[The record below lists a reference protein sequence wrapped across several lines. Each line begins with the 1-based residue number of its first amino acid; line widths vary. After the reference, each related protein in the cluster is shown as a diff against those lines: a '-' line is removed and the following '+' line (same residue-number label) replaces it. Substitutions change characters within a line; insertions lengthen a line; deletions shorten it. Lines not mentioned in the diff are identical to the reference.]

1 MVNRDRN
8 IEDKD
13 ITCQTE
19 FFKVHQR
26 SHRFKHSVE
35 PAINQGPLITVT
47 SKFESPSIPSSIDLP
62 IKDIQEPIDSCFE
75 SCEKQ
80 SISEDTVD
88 TLTSKTLPLDSTFDD
103 EHHSNP
109 LLPIHDR
116 LCIGFGR
123 QTYALAGALSGTF
136 VSICLHPIDTVKTVI
151 QSRSMNQ
158 VSIFQAF
165 ASVISERGLMG
176 LYRGI
181 ASNLASSA
189 PTSAIY
195 TFTYETVKSAMLPIL
210 PKEYYSLAHCTAG
223 GCASIATS
231 FIFTPSDRVKQ
242 QMQVRSHYQNC
253 WNALIGIL
261 EKGGLRSLYA
271 GWGAVLCRNVPHSA
285 IKFYTYERLKLLL
298 LPLQTETNPNTM
310 QTLFCGGLAGT
321 TAALFTTP
329 FDVVKTR
336 FQTEVPGSLTQYAG
350 VFHTLQQIA
359 KHEGLRG
366 LYRGLTPRLVMYV
379 SQGAIFFASYEFFKT
394 VLSLDVSSVLP
405 AKVIDNKIKIED
417 D

>member
-1 MVNRDRN
+1 MSFHRQKAKTDASSINYKWIPLDVQASEVGHSCDGGRPTENIPKRRKERSLLRNGTSVEDTQVLLSTAELASAIGSLWKVVGHPSAICRSRGLRRREDDDTSDYLKNTVKANYEELQVIKKMLFCDSSWFRLRLTYPMLKGNVDGFGFVSSSAMFRKRILLENKEECFSIVNICETVNTRFFSSLRCMVNRDRN

-109 LLPIHDR
+109 LLRIHDR

-165 ASVISERGLMG
+165 ASVISERG
-176 LYRGI
+176 
-181 ASNLASSA
+181 
-189 PTSAIY
+189 
-195 TFTYETVKSAMLPIL
+195 
-210 PKEYYSLAHCTAG
+210 
-223 GCASIATS
+223 
-231 FIFTPSDRVKQ
+231 
-242 QMQVRSHYQNC
+242 
-253 WNALIGIL
+253 
-261 EKGGLRSLYA
+261 
-271 GWGAVLCRNVPHSA
+271 
-285 IKFYTYERLKLLL
+285 
-298 LPLQTETNPNTM
+298 
-310 QTLFCGGLAGT
+310 
-321 TAALFTTP
+321 
-329 FDVVKTR
+329 
-336 FQTEVPGSLTQYAG
+336 
-350 VFHTLQQIA
+350 VF
-359 KHEGLRG
+359 
-366 LYRGLTPRLVMYV
+366 
-379 SQGAIFFASYEFFKT
+379 
-394 VLSLDVSSVLP
+394 
-405 AKVIDNKIKIED
+405 
-417 D
+417 